1 LKIDG
6 ASAILDASPFE
17 LSVAAGP
24 AVADKL
30 PSMNTIRQTVRARPR
45 LFISILV
52 GAAAG
57 LALPLQWDAV
67 TKVLIGWNV
76 TVWIY
81 LALVGWLMVRST
93 HVRVRSIAEQED
105 KGAGIILA
113 IMSIAAI
120 VSLAAIV
127 LELSTSKNLSAGH
140 RLAHY
145 AFTGATVFGSW
156 CLVATLFTFH
166 YARAYY
172 RSPIGQRALQF
183 PDGEASP
190 DYWDFLYFSYTIA
203 VAAQTSDVSV
213 MSRSMRKIVL
223 AQSIL
228 SFFFNLAILG
238 LSINIAASLVGN

>member
-1 LKIDG
+1 
-6 ASAILDASPFE
+6 
-17 LSVAAGP
+17 
-24 AVADKL
+24 
-30 PSMNTIRQTVRARPR
+30 MNTIGQTVRARPR
-45 LFISILV
+45 LFISILA
-52 GAAAG
+52 GAGAG
-57 LALPLQWDAV
+57 FALPLQWDTV
-67 TKVLIGWNV
+67 TKLLIGWNV
-76 TVWIY
+76 TVWSY

-105 KGAGIILA
+105 RGAGIILT

-120 VSLAAIV
+120 VSLAAIIF
-127 LELSTSKNLSAGH
+127 ELSTTKNLSVGH

-166 YARAYY
+166 YARTYY
-172 RSPIGQRALQF
+172 RSPIERRALQF
-183 PDGEASP
+183 PDNEANP

-203 VAAQTSDVSV
+203 VAAQTSDISV

-228 SFFFNLAILG
+228 SFLFNVAILG
-238 LSINIAASLVGN
+238 LSINIAASLVGA

>member
-1 LKIDG
+1 
-6 ASAILDASPFE
+6 
-17 LSVAAGP
+17 
-24 AVADKL
+24 
-30 PSMNTIRQTVRARPR
+30 MNTIRQTIRARPR
-45 LFISILV
+45 LFISILA
-52 GAAAG
+52 GAG
-57 LALPLQWDAV
+57 SGCALPSQWETV

-105 KGAGIILA
+105 RGAGIILA

-120 VSLAAIV
+120 VSFAAIF
-127 LELSTSKNLSAGH
+127 LELSTTKNLSAGH

-166 YARAYY
+166 YARTYY
-172 RSPIGQRALQF
+172 RSPIERRALQF
-183 PDGEASP
+183 PDNEASP

-203 VAAQTSDVSV
+203 VAAQTSDISV

-223 AQSIL
+223 GQSIL
-228 SFFFNLAILG
+228 SFFFNVAILG
-238 LSINIAASLVGN
+238 LSINIAASLVGT

>member
-1 LKIDG
+1 
-6 ASAILDASPFE
+6 
-17 LSVAAGP
+17 
-24 AVADKL
+24 
-30 PSMNTIRQTVRARPR
+30 
-45 LFISILV
+45 
-52 GAAAG
+52 
-57 LALPLQWDAV
+57 V
-67 TKVLIGWNV
+67 TKLLIGWNV
-76 TVWIY
+76 TVWSY

-105 KGAGIILA
+105 RGAGIILT

-127 LELSTSKNLSAGH
+127 FELSTTKNLSVGH

-166 YARAYY
+166 YARTYY
-172 RSPIGQRALQF
+172 RSPIERRALQF
-183 PDGEASP
+183 PDNEANP

-203 VAAQTSDVSV
+203 VAAQTSDISV

-228 SFFFNLAILG
+228 SFLFNVAILG
-238 LSINIAASLVGN
+238 LSINIAASLVGA